1 MAMTI
6 FEEVAFSLAA
16 AMYLFLVEKFIAVT
30 FG

>member
-1 MAMTI
+1 MTF
-6 FEEVAFSLAA
+6 FEEIAFSLAA

>member
-1 MAMTI
+1 MTV
-6 FEEVAFSLAA
+6 FEEIAFSLAA

>member
-1 MAMTI
+1 MTV
-6 FEEVAFSLAA
+6 FEEIAFPLAV

>member
-1 MAMTI
+1 MAMTL

-16 AMYLFLVEKFIAVT
+16 AMYIFLIEKFVALT